1 MKPPPPPIVSM
12 RYLVPGA
19 RVLNPNLIPADLV
32 ISTNSIGLDSFL
44 AVCPG
49 VVLANGQITQSV
61 EISQTIR
68 IVFIEI
74 LKLISNRE
82 SGNNCT
88 AKSPRA
94 PGEPG
99 PSWNSGKK
107 FRVQP
112 SGCWLATRKLKLVL

>member
-19 RVLNPNLIPADLV
+19 RVLNPNLIPAELV

-44 AVCPG
+44 TVCSG
-49 VVLANGQITQSV
+49 SVLANAQITQSV

-82 SGNNCT
+82 SENNCT

-99 PSWNSGKK
+99 PPGIAVRSSEFNLQVAGWQHAS
-107 FRVQP
+107 
-112 SGCWLATRKLKLVL
+112 